1 MVHEEAPEPEY
12 EPAAQ
17 LTQVPELVAPVAA
30 QTYLRRFEALV
41 GAPIAL
47 VSTGP
52 DREETIVLQ
61 RPFD

>member
-1 MVHEEAPEPEY
+1 
-12 EPAAQ
+12 
-17 LTQVPELVAPVAA
+17 
-30 QTYLRRFEALV
+30 LRRFEALV